1 MKNLIL
7 LLFISTAIFSLS
19 LIDDDYASRIKV
31 FDEYPVP
38 SDENMLF
45 YIQKSYNTNTVVYA
59 ANIDADGKLNAKE
72 PVLVFWRRYQENGQK
87 RELKIIERTFGYGV
101 NSKPIKDRSNSY
113 SFTLVSLKDMSFII
127 TLDKKGKPQVATI
140 IDKKSAQIERVFVTA
155 EHINILP
162 KVFSVEVF
170 GKEIKTHQP
179 LYQKFTNKEKP

>member
-59 ANIDADGKLNAKE
+59 ANIDADGK
-72 PVLVFWRRYQENGQK
+72 
-87 RELKIIERTFGYGV
+87 V
-101 NSKPIKDRSNSY
+101 NSIV
-113 SFTLVSLKDMSFII
+113 TQLKVGSKNWFAS
-127 TLDKKGKPQVATI
+127 K
-140 IDKKSAQIERVFVTA
+140 
-155 EHINILP
+155 
-162 KVFSVEVF
+162 FS
-170 GKEIKTHQP
+170 
-179 LYQKFTNKEKP
+179 